1 MSKWFSCEKTKLSF
15 KMIRKRKDGVPRKL
29 RKLIHL
35 KTRIILKDILPPFE
49 AF

>member
-1 MSKWFSCEKTKLSF
+1 MSKWFSCEKKLSF

-35 KTRIILKDILPPFE
+35 KTRIILKDISPPFE
-49 AF
+49 AC